1 VAVLDPLPVRGI
13 AQILHGR
20 GIMVAARP
28 P

>member
-1 VAVLDPLPVRGI
+1 VGVLEPLPLRGI